1 MSRIYEI
8 FGTNAH
14 AMTRALMESAG
25 AACKIPSG
33 ASVALKPNLVVAASP
48 ETGATTH
55 AGVLSGAIEYLRDHG
70 FRDISIIEGSW
81 VGDDTGRA
89 FRAAGYEA
97 VGKKYGVPLF
107 DLKRDKTRRVD
118 TPLRPM
124 DICCRALDADYLI
137 NLPVLKGHCQTAMTC
152 ALKNCKGCLPDREK
166 RRFHAEGLMRPIAAL
181 AAALRPELTIVD
193 SLCGDLDFEDGGN
206 PVVMNRVMAACDPV
220 LVDAYVCQMMH
231 YEVAEVPYVKLAG
244 DLGVGCSDIS
254 KADVRFLE
262 DGADQRMPV
271 SRKVVELADAV
282 EEVESCSACYGYL
295 IPALEMLKEERLF
308 EKLDEKICI
317 GQGYRG
323 KTGVLGVGHCTCK
336 FQNYVEGCP
345 PLDGDIY
352 EFLKGYIG
360 ERTPGK

>member
-166 RRFHAEGLMRPIAAL
+166 RRFHAEGKSKRK
-181 AAALRPELTIVD
+181 T
-193 SLCGDLDFEDGGN
+193 DFET
-206 PVVMNRVMAACDPV
+206 
-220 LVDAYVCQMMH
+220 
-231 YEVAEVPYVKLAG
+231 PYVLSLYLLLKLANHRN
-244 DLGVGCSDIS
+244 DI
-254 KADVRFLE
+254 
-262 DGADQRMPV
+262 
-271 SRKVVELADAV
+271 KVLKQIIAIFEQALLISINL
-282 EEVESCSACYGYL
+282 EEVLTNAELSNQDYMSA
-295 IPALEMLKEERLF
+295 
-308 EKLDEKICI
+308 
-317 GQGYRG
+317 
-323 KTGVLGVGHCTCK
+323 
-336 FQNYVEGCP
+336 
-345 PLDGDIY
+345 
-352 EFLKGYIG
+352 
-360 ERTPGK
+360 